1 VYFCRV
7 DNNNLGGYSDKGGV
21 VMGRRSKEA
30 QKRRRE
36 KDMAKCGYPIKYIKN
51 DVVEP
56 EIIESNARFT
66 TVESNAIPKTKQVE

>member
-1 VYFCRV
+1 MYFGRV

-36 KDMAKCGYPIKYIKN
+36 KKEAKK
-51 DVVEP
+51 
-56 EIIESNARFT
+56 
-66 TVESNAIPKTKQVE
+66 

>member
-1 VYFCRV
+1 V

-36 KDMAKCGYPIKYIKN
+36 RKEAKKG
-51 DVVEP
+51 
-56 EIIESNARFT
+56 A
-66 TVESNAIPKTKQVE
+66 